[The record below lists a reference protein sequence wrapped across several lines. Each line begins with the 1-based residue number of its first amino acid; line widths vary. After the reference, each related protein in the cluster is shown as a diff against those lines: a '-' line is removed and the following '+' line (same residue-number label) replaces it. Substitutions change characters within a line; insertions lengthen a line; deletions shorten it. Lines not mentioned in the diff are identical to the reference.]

1 MNNLVAFKTLLRKE
15 LLRVFRIWK
24 QTLLP
29 PVITSILYILIF
41 GVSLGS
47 YIKDFQGV
55 TYLQFILPGLAMMA
69 VLTNAYTNTSS
80 SFFGMKFQSSIQE
93 ILVSPISNL
102 AVVGAFVLAGMIRGM
117 IVGILVLIVGRLFTD
132 IPLMHMGLILFFFAV
147 VALIFASLGLLNGL
161 TARSFDD
168 VSIFPTFVITPL
180 TYLGGVFYSIALLP
194 PFWKALSQFNP
205 LLYFINGIRY
215 GFLGLTDVNIYFAI
229 GLSSILAAGSFGL
242 AWYLYAKG
250 YKLKD

>member
-117 IVGILVLIVGRLFTD
+117 IVGILVLIVGRLFTN
-132 IPLMHMGLILFFFAV
+132 IPLMHIGLILFFFAV

-194 PFWKALSQFNP
+194 PFWKTLSQFNP

-229 GLSSILAAGSFGL
+229 GLSSALAVGSFGL